1 MNKKK
6 NAKNMIEVGT
16 QTEEMEL
23 EESPLSLENTD
34 TNEEN
39 KEKEK
44 ESVKEEITAKRSE
57 FDWGPL
63 PNLVFSFRKNLKSW
77 GCFIL
82 AIFLI
87 SKNTSFSRGLATLVV
102 MLFLVYWIHWESHV
116 ERNWFTISHHY
127 HHEENNWFSHGIQIL
142 LEFQFGLALP
152 VLNEFLFDNI
162 LDKWVIIFLYIFYSS
177 VHNINYSMFHINKTH
192 ELHHENIFTNIGP
205 DVCDILFETKNDSI
219 INEDGYIEDTSHYIP
234 NIMIGMFVVLIL
246 RNLYKDPGI
255 KIVMDVWSYICLAI
269 VSLII
274 IISNTYLINFY
285 EKKVHCLAT

>member
-177 VHNINYSMFHINKTH
+177 VHNINYSIFHINKTH

>member
-1 MNKKK
+1 
-6 NAKNMIEVGT
+6 MIEVGT

-23 EESPLSLENTD
+23 EESPLSLKDTD

-44 ESVKEEITAKRSE
+44 ESVKEEISSKRSE

-87 SKNTSFSRGLATLVV
+87 SKNTSFSRGIATLVV
-102 MLFLVYWIHWESHV
+102 MLFLVYWVHWESHV

-142 LEFQFGLALP
+142 LEFQFGLTLP

-177 VHNINYSMFHINKTH
+177 VHNINYSIFHINKTH

-246 RNLYKDPGI
+246 RNLYKDPGL
-255 KIVMDVWSYICLAI
+255 KIAMDVWSYICLAI

>member
-6 NAKNMIEVGT
+6 NAKNMKEVGT

-23 EESPLSLENTD
+23 EESSLSLEDTD

-177 VHNINYSMFHINKTH
+177 VHNINYSIFHINKTH